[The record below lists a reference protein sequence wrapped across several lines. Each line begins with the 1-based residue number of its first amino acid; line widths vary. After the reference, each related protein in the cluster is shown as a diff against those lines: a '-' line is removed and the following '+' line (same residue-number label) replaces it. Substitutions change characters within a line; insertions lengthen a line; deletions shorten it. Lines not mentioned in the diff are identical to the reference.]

1 MWRPDDP
8 PGRYRTRFDAAIA
21 GCGLLLLFFSN
32 SAAAD
37 GPAFL
42 VLSSQVDGREG
53 RTIPPRGSGE
63 ATRSRR
69 QSVPADDW
77 TYRPTVMVR
86 RGNLQGSGTI
96 IASVEGE
103 TLVLTAAHVLNAE
116 GPVRIELHRYNLGME
131 RKPATEGVWPRVIQ
145 GKVAATDTAADLA
158 IVRVEGMGALPYVA
172 RLAHSAEDPA
182 PDSIVTSIGIDNGS
196 KLTSWRTKLIET
208 ATFEIND
215 SREPRRVLIT
225 EKIPEHGR
233 SGGGLFLANGELVG
247 VCIGHAEL
255 VKGRRSGVFA
265 SRESLR
271 LLLDAHKLS
280 TAVVRSERRMARLR
294 KGRTTVPTAA
304 APARSPAVVK
314 SARSNNGDTVS
325 PSSP

>member
-8 PGRYRTRFDAAIA
+8 PGRYRTRFGASVA
-21 GCGLLLLFFSN
+21 GCALLLLFFSN
-32 SAAAD
+32 SRGAD
-37 GPAFL
+37 GPAFR
-42 VLSSQVDGREG
+42 VSSSQVDGREG
-53 RTIPPRGSGE
+53 RVPPPRGSGE
-63 ATRSRR
+63 ATGPRR

-86 RGNLQGSGTI
+86 RGTLQGSGTI

-145 GKVAATDTAADLA
+145 GKVAATDAAADLA
-158 IVRVEGMGALPYVA
+158 VVRVEGMGALPYVA
-172 RLAHSAEDPA
+172 RLAHGDLEPA
-182 PDSIVTSIGIDNGS
+182 PESIVTSIGIDNGS

-215 SREPRRVLIT
+215 SRDPRRVLIT

-265 SRESLR
+265 SRESLH
-271 LLLDAHKLS
+271 LLLDAHNLS
-280 TAVVRSERRMARLR
+280 AAVVRSERRMARLR
-294 KGRTTVPTAA
+294 KGRTTGTTAA

-314 SARSNNGDTVS
+314 SARSNSGDAVS